1 MTGKEA
7 PYFNQIG
14 NHLQIQMKA
23 KKRKKLRIFVVIDTL
38 DDLNRRVP
46 ERFHHCIHNF
56 FR

>member
-23 KKRKKLRIFVVIDTL
+23 KKEKNSAFL
-38 DDLNRRVP
+38 
-46 ERFHHCIHNF
+46 
-56 FR
+56 

>member
-7 PYFNQIG
+7 PYFNQID

-23 KKRKKLRIFVVIDTL
+23 KKRKKLRIFVAIDTL
-38 DDLNRRVP
+38 DVLIRRVP